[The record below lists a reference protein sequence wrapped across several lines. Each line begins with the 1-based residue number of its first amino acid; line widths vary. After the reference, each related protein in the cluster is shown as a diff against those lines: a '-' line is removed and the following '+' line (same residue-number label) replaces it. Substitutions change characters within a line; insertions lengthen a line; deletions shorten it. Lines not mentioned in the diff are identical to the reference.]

1 MIFTAFEILEQR
13 RLPSVATNGVRAKAK
28 SMEAMGVEPMSAIA
42 RALSPTCVSLDHSLK
57 QKQEHL
63 RLRAGS
69 VYDAGYTPGKVL
81 PTKFH
86 LVYTSGSADRHA
98 DFTRIAN
105 RAY

>member
-1 MIFTAFEILEQR
+1 VVGAEGIEKL
-13 RLPSVATNGVRAKAK
+13 V
-28 SMEAMGVEPMSAIA
+28 EAMGVEPMSAIS
-42 RALSPTCVSLDHSLK
+42 RALSPTCVSLDYTLK

-69 VYDAGYTPGKVL
+69 VYDAGYTHGKVL

-98 DFTRIAN
+98 DVTRVAN
-105 RAY
+105 VAY

>member
-1 MIFTAFEILEQR
+1 
-13 RLPSVATNGVRAKAK
+13 
-28 SMEAMGVEPMSAIA
+28 MSAIS
-42 RALSPTCVSLDHSLK
+42 RAPSPTCVSLDYTLK

-86 LVYTSGSADRHA
+86 LVNTRGLADRHA
-98 DFTRIAN
+98 NFTRNAS
-105 RAY
+105 